1 MPLRMGAVEDALLE
15 AGASKESAA
24 KAAEELTQYVH
35 LDAKVDRLA
44 WMVGTLIALVLG
56 NLWLTVQI
64 LERLPR

>member
-1 MPLRMGAVEDALLE
+1 MRRETQAVA
-15 AGASKESAA
+15 
-24 KAAEELTQYVH
+24 

-64 LERLPR
+64 LGRLPR